1 MTQSTQLF
9 SFLTVLVL
17 TYICS
22 NVSAQTAP
30 ATINAIRIAEV
41 NQSIQVLSASND
53 TENPYLL
60 IVGHD
65 GIVHFWDPQLGVRD
79 TPFLDLG
86 ATGLN
91 ILDFGSNSEQGI
103 NGMTLDLDFD
113 NNGLFYIIYNG
124 YRPDGTGELI
134 DERILCFGTTDDHLR
149 ADTEVW
155 YEVLELV
162 QPDQGHNGGQILF
175 GPDEFLYIST
185 GDGGSTGTS
194 AVGGGSGGD
203 DHGPIGN
210 GQNLESLLG
219 KILRIDVHGLNPY
232 TIPSDNP
239 FVGIE
244 NTRDEIWA
252 YGLRNPWRFCFDSE
266 NGDMYIGDVGEVDWE
281 EINYEAG
288 GSGGGINYGWR
299 LMEGPD
305 CYEPIVDCDPN
316 NSITEPIFAFPHE
329 NGLCSV
335 IGGVVYRGQ
344 DIPSLQGYYILS
356 DACGFGDT
364 QFFTLISDGNGGWID
379 QPLVLDV
386 EGGFV
391 PWTETKFA
399 FGEDNKGEV
408 YLCTR
413 YFVYKL
419 LFDPLNPP
427 ITFREEGLRFI
438 PNPAS
443 SNYPVTVDLGFE
455 GDISR
460 LRIFD
465 ATGRLVKDLYPKESG
480 DNPTFSASGFTA
492 GVYSVRVDV
501 IDHDEILFGKLVIDG
516 E

>member
-1 MTQSTQLF
+1 M
-9 SFLTVLVL
+9 
-17 TYICS
+17 
-22 NVSAQTAP
+22 
-30 ATINAIRIAEV
+30 
-41 NQSIQVLSASND
+41 LSASHD
-53 TENPYLL
+53 TDNPSLL

-65 GIVHFWDPQLGVRD
+65 GVVHFWNPQSGVRD

-86 ATGLN
+86 VNGLN
-91 ILDFGSNSEQGI
+91 ILDFGGNSEQGI

-134 DERILCFGTTDDHLR
+134 DERILCFGTTEDHLR

-185 GDGGSTGTS
+185 GDGGSTGTG

-232 TIPSDNP
+232 TIPSSNP

-288 GSGGGINYGWR
+288 GSVGGINYGWR

-344 DIPSLQGYYILS
+344 DIPSLNGYYILS

-419 LFDPLNPP
+419 LFDPLSPP
-427 ITFREEGLRFI
+427 VDEGGEEITFH
-438 PNPAS
+438 PNPVTAGELIRMDLSEVGNVERLSVFDS
-443 SNYPVTVDLGFE
+443 S
-455 GDISR
+455 
-460 LRIFD
+460 
-465 ATGRLVKDLYPKESG
+465 GRLIDVHVSSANG
-480 DNPTFSASGFTA
+480 DNASFYTTGLLT
-492 GVYSVRVDV
+492 GVYSVHVDIV
-501 IDHDEILFGKLVIDG
+501 GSDEIVYGKFVVYG

>member
-1 MTQSTQLF
+1 M
-9 SFLTVLVL
+9 
-17 TYICS
+17 
-22 NVSAQTAP
+22 
-30 ATINAIRIAEV
+30 
-41 NQSIQVLSASND
+41 LSASHD
-53 TENPYLL
+53 TDNPSLL

-65 GIVHFWDPQLGVRD
+65 GVVHFWNPQSGVRD

-86 ATGLN
+86 VNGLN
-91 ILDFGSNSEQGI
+91 ILDFGGNSEQGI

-134 DERILCFGTTDDHLR
+134 DERILCFGTTEDHLR

-185 GDGGSTGTS
+185 GDGGSTGTG

-232 TIPSDNP
+232 TIPSSNP

-252 YGLRNPWRFCFDSE
+252 YGLRNPWRFCFDSV

-344 DIPSLQGYYILS
+344 DIPSLNGYYILS

-419 LFDPLNPP
+419 LFDPLSPP
-427 ITFREEGLRFI
+427 VDEGGEEITFH
-438 PNPAS
+438 PNPVTAGELIRMDLSEVGNVERLSVFDS
-443 SNYPVTVDLGFE
+443 S
-455 GDISR
+455 
-460 LRIFD
+460 
-465 ATGRLVKDLYPKESG
+465 GRLIDVHVSSANG
-480 DNPTFSASGFTA
+480 DNASFYTTGLLT
-492 GVYSVRVDV
+492 GVYSVHVDIV
-501 IDHDEILFGKLVIDG
+501 GSDEIVYGKFVVYG

>member
-1 MTQSTQLF
+1 M
-9 SFLTVLVL
+9 
-17 TYICS
+17 
-22 NVSAQTAP
+22 
-30 ATINAIRIAEV
+30 
-41 NQSIQVLSASND
+41 LSASHD
-53 TENPYLL
+53 TDNPSLL

-65 GIVHFWDPQLGVRD
+65 GVVHFWNPQSGVRD

-86 ATGLN
+86 VNGLN
-91 ILDFGSNSEQGI
+91 ILDFGGNSEQGI

-134 DERILCFGTTDDHLR
+134 DERILCFGTTEDHLR

-185 GDGGSTGTS
+185 GDGGSTGTG

-232 TIPSDNP
+232 TIPSSNP

-252 YGLRNPWRFCFDSE
+252 YGLRNPWRFCFDSV

-288 GSGGGINYGWR
+288 GSVGGINYGWR

-344 DIPSLQGYYILS
+344 DIPSLNGYYILS

-419 LFDPLNPP
+419 LFDPLSPP
-427 ITFREEGLRFI
+427 VDEGGEEITFH
-438 PNPAS
+438 PNPVTAGELIRMDLSEVGNVERLSVFDS
-443 SNYPVTVDLGFE
+443 S
-455 GDISR
+455 
-460 LRIFD
+460 
-465 ATGRLVKDLYPKESG
+465 GRLIDVHVSSANG
-480 DNPTFSASGFTA
+480 DNASFYTTGLLT
-492 GVYSVRVDV
+492 GVYSVHVDIV
-501 IDHDEILFGKLVIDG
+501 GSDEIVYGKFVVYG

>member
-1 MTQSTQLF
+1 MTQSKPLS

-17 TYICS
+17 ALISS
-22 NVSAQTAP
+22 NISAQTAP
-30 ATINAIRIAEV
+30 STINAIRIAEI
-41 NQSIQVLSASND
+41 NQSIQVLSASHD
-53 TENPYLL
+53 TDNPSLL

-65 GIVHFWDPQLGVRD
+65 GVVHFWNPQSGVRD

-86 ATGLN
+86 VNGLN
-91 ILDFGSNSEQGI
+91 ILDFGGNSEQGI

-134 DERILCFGTTDDHLR
+134 DERILCFGTTEDHLH

-155 YEVLELV
+155 FEVLELV

-185 GDGGSTGTS
+185 GDGGSTGTG

-232 TIPSDNP
+232 TIPSSNP

-344 DIPSLQGYYILS
+344 DIPSLNGYYILS

-364 QFFTLISDGNGGWID
+364 QFFTLKSDGNGGWID

-419 LFDPLNPP
+419 LFDPLSPP
-427 ITFREEGLRFI
+427 VDEGGEEINFH
-438 PNPAS
+438 PNPVAAGELIHMDLSEVGNIERVSVFDSAGRLAEVHIS
-443 SNYPVTVDLGFE
+443 SGE
-455 GDISR
+455 GDNAS
-460 LRIFD
+460 FYT
-465 ATGRLVKDLYPKESG
+465 TGLSSG
-480 DNPTFSASGFTA
+480 L
-492 GVYSVRVDV
+492 YSVH
-501 IDHDEILFGKLVIDG
+501 IDIVGSEEIVYGKFVVYG

>member
-1 MTQSTQLF
+1 
-9 SFLTVLVL
+9 
-17 TYICS
+17 
-22 NVSAQTAP
+22 
-30 ATINAIRIAEV
+30 
-41 NQSIQVLSASND
+41 
-53 TENPYLL
+53 
-60 IVGHD
+60 
-65 GIVHFWDPQLGVRD
+65 
-79 TPFLDLG
+79 
-86 ATGLN
+86 
-91 ILDFGSNSEQGI
+91 
-103 NGMTLDLDFD
+103 
-113 NNGLFYIIYNG
+113 
-124 YRPDGTGELI
+124 
-134 DERILCFGTTDDHLR
+134 
-149 ADTEVW
+149 
-155 YEVLELV
+155 LV

-175 GPDEFLYIST
+175 GPDQFLYIST
-185 GDGGSTGTS
+185 GDGGSTGTG

-203 DHGPIGN
+203 DHGPMGN

-232 TIPSDNP
+232 TIPSSNP

-244 NTRDEIWA
+244 NTRDEIWS

-316 NSITEPIFAFPHE
+316 SSITEPIFAFPHE

-344 DIPSLQGYYILS
+344 NIPSLNGYYILS

-399 FGEDNKGEV
+399 FGEDNKGEI

-419 LFDPLNPP
+419 LFDATPSVD
-427 ITFREEGLRFI
+427 IGGEEINFH
-438 PNPAS
+438 PNPVAPGALIRMNLSEVGNVERLSVFDS
-443 SNYPVTVDLGFE
+443 S
-455 GDISR
+455 
-460 LRIFD
+460 
-465 ATGRLVKDLYPKESG
+465 GRLVDVHVSSANG
-480 DNPTFSASGFTA
+480 DNASFYTTGLTN
-492 GVYSVRVDV
+492 GVYSVH
-501 IDHDEILFGKLVIDG
+501 IDIVGSEEIVYGKFVVYG